1 MTPEHQG
8 GRSPDARMGLRR
20 AIEKLRAAQS
30 SLAVRIVTGV
40 VILDLALTAL
50 LISVGVLIAR
60 TELLNSFD
68 SSLQSKAIS
77 LRALVRY
84 DEDASGELIF
94 DSSGLPS
101 SADASHP
108 DVFAVY
114 LPGGKLFAQSAGW
127 SGLPERT
134 RYLTGGLV
142 RFNASGVPFRGLIL
156 RDVEILDRE
165 AGVASTA
172 KITVVYGASLLDLR
186 RHVLSVGLYLGGAGF
201 IVLAVVAWLTVWS
214 VRRSLSPLNDLTEQ
228 AKGISVRQW
237 LFRAPN
243 SALAMR
249 ELAPLASA
257 LETVVGR
264 LHDSF
269 ANQRRFTSDLAHELK
284 THVAI
289 IKSSLQLLLRQQVS
303 AEEYRVGMAS
313 LLEDCERLEGLIVRM
328 LRLARVEQASEERG
342 QRQLPLT
349 DVLATCEAAIARVEA
364 LANSKS
370 VEIVLRGNARAPV
383 EADPEDL
390 ELVWLNLLENAVRHS
405 APQASVTLEL
415 EDDSS
420 GVRVRV
426 IDRGQGID
434 AKDLLHVF
442 ERFRRGN
449 GNGSGGSGGFGL
461 GLAICKAIVEG
472 YGGCIELTSTV
483 GQGTQVQVQMPTKE
497 ANAASATH
505 AMEFE
510 REQPASP
517 EPSEA
522 RSHR

>member
-1 MTPEHQG
+1 MSAEIQA
-8 GRSPDARMGLRR
+8 GRPLKQDASLRGI
-20 AIEKLRAAQS
+20 AGKLRAAKA

-40 VILDLALTAL
+40 VILDLVLTAL

-84 DEDASGELIF
+84 DEDTTGELIF

-114 LPGGKLFAQSAGW
+114 LPGGKLFAQSVGW
-127 SGLPERT
+127 KGLPERT
-134 RYLTGGLV
+134 RYLSGGLV
-142 RFNASGVPFRGLIL
+142 RFNLSGVPFRGLIL
-156 RDVEILDRE
+156 RDIEILDRE

-186 RHVLSVGLYLGGAGF
+186 RHVLSVGLYLGGAG
-201 IVLAVVAWLTVWS
+201 IVVLAVVAWITVWS
-214 VRRSLSPLNDLTEQ
+214 VRRSLSPLSALTEQ

-237 LFRAPN
+237 LFRAPI
-243 SALAMR
+243 SAAATR

-257 LETVVGR
+257 LETVVDR

-289 IKSSLQLLLRQQVS
+289 IKSSLQLLLRQQRS
-303 AEEYRVGMAS
+303 ADEYRVGMTG

-342 QRQLPLT
+342 QRQLPLS
-349 DVLATCEAAIARVEA
+349 DVLSTCEAAMARVEV

-370 VEIVLRGNARAPV
+370 VEIVLRGSAHAQV

-405 APQASVTLEL
+405 APGASVTLEL
-415 EDDSS
+415 EDHST
-420 GVRVRV
+420 GVRVSV
-426 IDRGQGID
+426 ADRGQGI
-434 AKDLLHVF
+434 AAEDLPHVF

-449 GNGSGGSGGFGL
+449 GNGSSSSGGFGL
-461 GLAICKAIVEG
+461 GLAICRAIVEG

-483 GQGTQVQVQMPTKE
+483 GQGTRVQVELPAKE
-497 ANAASATH
+497 ANAASASN
-505 AMEFE
+505 AMEFK
-510 REQPASP
+510 REQPTDSV
-517 EPSEA
+517 PSEA
-522 RSHR
+522 PSRH

>member
-1 MTPEHQG
+1 MQAG
-8 GRSPDARMGLRR
+8 QSINRYAGLRGIAGR
-20 AIEKLRAAQS
+20 LRAANA

-40 VILDLALTAL
+40 VILDLVLTAL
-50 LISVGVLIAR
+50 LITVGVLIAR

-84 DEDASGELIF
+84 DEDASGQLIF

-127 SGLPERT
+127 NGLPEKT
-134 RYLTGGLV
+134 RYLSGGLV
-142 RFNASGVPFRGLIL
+142 RFNSAGVPFRGLIL
-156 RDVEILDRE
+156 RDIEILDRE
-165 AGVASTA
+165 DGIATTA

-186 RHVLSVGLYLGGAGF
+186 RHVLSVGLYLGGAG
-201 IVLAVVAWLTVWS
+201 ILVLAVVAWLTVWS
-214 VRRSLSPLNDLTEQ
+214 VRRSLSPLSDLTEQ
-228 AKGISVRQW
+228 ARGISVRQW
-237 LFRAPN
+237 LFRAPV
-243 SALAMR
+243 SAVATR

-289 IKSSLQLLLRQQVS
+289 IKSSLQLLLRQQRS
-303 AEEYRVGMAS
+303 ADEYRVGMAG

-342 QRQLPLT
+342 AQQLPLS
-349 DVLATCEAAIARVEA
+349 DVLATCEAAMARVEA

-370 VEIVLRGNARAPV
+370 VEIVLRGSSHAQI

-405 APQASVTLEL
+405 APGASVTLEL
-415 EDDSS
+415 EDDPS

-426 IDRGQGID
+426 IDRGQGIG
-434 AKDLLHVF
+434 AEDLPHVF

-449 GNGSGGSGGFGL
+449 GNGSSGSGGFGL

-472 YGGCIELTSTV
+472 YGGSIELESTV
-483 GQGTQVQVQMPTKE
+483 GQGTRVQVQLPAKE
-497 ANAASATH
+497 ANAASASNT
-505 AMEFE
+505 MGCE
-510 REQPASP
+510 REQPVIPA
-517 EPSEA
+517 PSEA
-522 RSHR
+522 PARR